1 MKTAR
6 PTVRI
11 DGIHLAPARE
21 IFASAKKSIDITVIA
36 KHSKLM
42 PTRRLP
48 PLRALEA
55 FMRVVRLG
63 SARAASAELGLSPS
77 ALSRRIANLEDFVGK
92 KLFTRAHQSMQLTD
106 EGRAFFNAVSP
117 HIDALAE
124 AVDNQSENLRLLRL
138 HLGVLPLF
146 GGQRLFP
153 RLPELRKLHPRLHI
167 DIDTG
172 PHLLDRV
179 GDTLDAAIV
188 LMREP
193 EEGFHAVR
201 LDHNH
206 VHAICSHELAL
217 EVGASPDVGVLS
229 RQTFLI
235 HNELPDSFEAW
246 KNALGLQKLEPTA
259 IDHMDSGQLILEAAA
274 QGLGIA
280 IMHDDHW
287 RRARDKR
294 LTKLFDVEVESPY
307 SYWFIC
313 RPKALEKRPVR
324 LFHDWLVSANL

>member
-1 MKTAR
+1 
-6 PTVRI
+6 
-11 DGIHLAPARE
+11 
-21 IFASAKKSIDITVIA
+21 
-36 KHSKLM
+36 M
-42 PTRRLP
+42 PIRRLP

-63 SARAASAELGLSPS
+63 SARAAAAELALSPS
-77 ALSRRIANLEDFVGK
+77 ALSRRIAGLEDFVGK
-92 KLFTRAHQSMQLTD
+92 RLFTRARQSMQLTD
-106 EGRAFFNAVSP
+106 DGRAFFDAVAP
-117 HIDALAE
+117 HLDALAA
-124 AVDNQSENLRLLRL
+124 AVEDQSETARLLRL

-172 PHLLDRV
+172 PHLHDRI

-193 EEGFHAVR
+193 DPGLHSFR

-206 VHAICSHELAL
+206 VYAICSRELAAEL
-217 EVGASPDVGVLS
+217 GDRPDLVALS

-235 HNELPDSFEAW
+235 HNELPDSFVAW
-246 KNALGLQKLEPTA
+246 KEALGMERLHPAA
-259 IDHMDSGQLILEAAA
+259 IDHFDSGQLILEAAA

-280 IMHDDHW
+280 IMHDDHFA
-287 RRARDKR
+287 RASDKR
-294 LTKLFDVEVESPY
+294 LARLFEGHTVESPY

-313 RPKALEKRPVR
+313 RPRALEQRPVR
-324 LFHDWLVSANL
+324 LFHDWLVDAQL